1 MSFDFAQ
8 SFIRR
13 THGNLKSFLPLT
25 VWASTVL
32 IFKLT
37 QKFWQT
43 YILIFSYVQFRHTI
57 KLDKINETETVDKIF
72 FYLAKQII
80 LDDE

>member
-13 THGNLKSFLPLT
+13 THGNLKAFYLLLFEQVQS
-25 VWASTVL
+25 L

-37 QKFWQT
+37 QKFWRI
-43 YILIFSYVQFRHTI
+43 YILIFSYV
-57 KLDKINETETVDKIF
+57 
-72 FYLAKQII
+72 
-80 LDDE
+80 

>member
-37 QKFWQT
+37 QKFWRT

-72 FYLAKQII
+72 FCAII
-80 LDDE
+80 KIISAEE